1 MTTSQVIKATWKKGN
16 WIEGDSLPMC
26 SASERDEMFLVGEGW
41 EYELPKD
48 WKLFSTKPKLGDF
61 AEVVGEK
68 DGVLVGYACPV
79 VYVLCATVFS
89 SYEDCCN
96 SELFHPSDY
105 KVCRL
110 EDAAKAVAEQE
121 EMLENGCYGD

>member
-1 MTTSQVIKATWKKGN
+1 MTQILANWNKGTWV
-16 WIEGDSLPMC
+16 EGDSLPMC
-26 SASERDEMFLVGEGW
+26 SASERDEMFLVGESW

-48 WKLFSTKPKLGDF
+48 WQLFSTKPKLGDF

-79 VYVLCATVFS
+79 MYILYATVFS

>member
-1 MTTSQVIKATWKKGN
+1 MKKIVANWKKET
-16 WIEGDSLPMC
+16 WVEGDSLPMC
-26 SASERDEMFLVGEGW
+26 SASERDEMFLVGGKW

-48 WKLFSTKPKLGDF
+48 WQLFPTKPTLGDF

-68 DGVLVGYACPV
+68 DGVEVVLGYACPV

-89 SYEDCCN
+89 SYEECSN
-96 SELFHPSDY
+96 WEYFHPSDV

>member
-1 MTTSQVIKATWKKGN
+1 MTKIVANLNKGTWV
-16 WIEGDSLPMC
+16 EGDSLPMC
-26 SASERDEMFLVGEGW
+26 SASERDEMFLVGEKL

-48 WKLFSTKPKLGDF
+48 WQLFQTKPQLGDF
-61 AEVVGEK
+61 AEVVYEK
-68 DGVLVGYACPV
+68 DGQEVLVGYACPV
-79 VYVLCATVFS
+79 VYVLCATVYS
-89 SYEDCCN
+89 SYEDCYN
-96 SELFHPSDY
+96 SEGFHPSDY

>member
-1 MTTSQVIKATWKKGN
+1 MTTILANWKKGT
-16 WIEGDSLPMC
+16 WVEGDSLPMC

-41 EYELPKD
+41 EFELPKD
-48 WKLFSTKPKLGDF
+48 WQLFSTKPKLGDF

-68 DGVLVGYACPV
+68 DGQEVLIGYACPV

-89 SYEDCCN
+89 SYEDCYN
-96 SELFHPSDY
+96 SEWFHPSDY

-121 EMLENGCYGD
+121 AMLENGCYVD

>member
-1 MTTSQVIKATWKKGN
+1 MRKIVATWNPGR
-16 WIEGDSLPMC
+16 WEAGDSFIIC
-26 SASERDEMFLVGEGW
+26 SYSERDEMFLVGDGW

-48 WKLFSTKPKLGDF
+48 WQLFKTKPKIGDY

-68 DGVLVGYACPV
+68 NGQEVFIGYACPI

-89 SYEDCCN
+89 SYEDCYN
-96 SELFHPSDY
+96 SEWFHPFDY
-105 KVCRL
+105 VVCRL